1 MYIGVNKLKLKNTKN
16 VRKLLEIEMQKTS
29 AEGKTEDK
37 VKVSLVRDQ
46 INQIYNRLNE
56 REIFRYKEDDIM
68 YEINEIIRRKNI
80 KLNQSKFSEIT
91 NNLMSME
98 LINRQVKDIYYD
110 RELGKLSFSLLHHEF
125 DLQSFRGEVYDS
137 YQEVYFSAS
146 IEVSSPFALVFIN
159 SRPIY
164 FPKIRKLLKPLLYDG
179 FHIQSVEWNDEA
191 LRAIAE
197 KYGGEITGLK
207 ATGIE
212 GFIRANANA
221 NEGLNSTAMKAGL
234 DRGSWISVKFT
245 FKDLYPS
252 NFIQINGRNG
262 YLSSDLSDD
271 DLKDFTRNHLMHYSS
286 QT

>member
-1 MYIGVNKLKLKNTKN
+1 MYIGVNKLKLKDTKN
-16 VRKLLEIEMQKTS
+16 VKKLLEIEMQKTS

-37 VKVSLVRDQ
+37 VKESLVRDQ

-56 REIFRYKEDDIM
+56 REIFRYNKEDIV
-68 YEINEIIRRKNI
+68 YEIQEIIGRKNI

-91 NNLMSME
+91 KELIYKE

-125 DLQSFRGEVYDS
+125 DLQSFRGEEVYVA
-137 YQEVYFSAS
+137 YQELYFSAS

-159 SRPIY
+159 SRPIF

-191 LRAIAE
+191 LRAIVE
-197 KYGGEITGLK
+197 KYGGEIIGLR

-221 NEGLNSTAMKAGL
+221 NEGLNSTAMKADL
-234 DRGSWISVKFT
+234 DRGSWTSVKFT

-252 NFIQINGRNG
+252 NYIQINGRNG

-271 DLKDFTRNHLMHYSS
+271 DLKDFTKNHLMHYSS
-286 QT
+286 

>member
-1 MYIGVNKLKLKNTKN
+1 MYIGVNKLKLKDTKN
-16 VRKLLEIEMQKTS
+16 VKKLLEIEMQKTS

-37 VKVSLVRDQ
+37 VKESLVRDQ

-56 REIFRYKEDDIM
+56 REIFRYNKEDIV
-68 YEINEIIRRKNI
+68 YEIQEIIGRKNI

-91 NNLMSME
+91 KELIYKE

-125 DLQSFRGEVYDS
+125 DLQSFRGEEVYVA
-137 YQEVYFSAS
+137 YQELYFSAS

-159 SRPIY
+159 SRPIF

-221 NEGLNSTAMKAGL
+221 NEGLNSTAMKADL

-252 NFIQINGRNG
+252 NSIQINGRNG

-271 DLKDFTRNHLMHYSS
+271 DLKDFTKNHLMHYSS
-286 QT
+286 

>member
-1 MYIGVNKLKLKNTKN
+1 MYIGVNKLKLKDTKN
-16 VRKLLEIEMQKTS
+16 VKKLLEIEMQKTS

-37 VKVSLVRDQ
+37 VKESLVRDQ

-56 REIFRYKEDDIM
+56 REIFRYNKEDIV
-68 YEINEIIRRKNI
+68 YEIQEIIGRKNI

-91 NNLMSME
+91 KELIYKE

-125 DLQSFRGEVYDS
+125 DLQSFRGEEVYVA
-137 YQEVYFSAS
+137 YQELYFSAS

-159 SRPIY
+159 SRPIF

-191 LRAIAE
+191 LRAIVE
-197 KYGGEITGLK
+197 KYGGEIIGLR

-221 NEGLNSTAMKAGL
+221 NEGLNSTAMKADL

-252 NFIQINGRNG
+252 NSIQINGRNG

-271 DLKDFTRNHLMHYSS
+271 DLKDFTKNHLMHYSS
-286 QT
+286 

>member
-1 MYIGVNKLKLKNTKN
+1 MYIGVNKLKLKNTKD
-16 VRKLLEIEMQKTS
+16 VKKLLEIEMQKTS

-37 VKVSLVRDQ
+37 VKESLVRDQ

-56 REIFRYKEDDIM
+56 REIFRYNKEDIV
-68 YEINEIIRRKNI
+68 YEIQEIIGRKNI

-91 NNLMSME
+91 KELIYKE

-125 DLQSFRGEVYDS
+125 DLQSFRGEEVYVA
-137 YQEVYFSAS
+137 YQELYFSAS

-159 SRPIY
+159 SRPIF

-197 KYGGEITGLK
+197 KYGGEITGLR

-221 NEGLNSTAMKAGL
+221 NEGLNSTSMKADL

-252 NFIQINGRNG
+252 NSIQINGRNG

-271 DLKDFTRNHLMHYSS
+271 DLKDFTKNHLMHYSS
-286 QT
+286 

>member
-16 VRKLLEIEMQKTS
+16 VKKMLENEMQKTS
-29 AEGKTEDK
+29 AKGKTEDE
-37 VKVSLVRDQ
+37 VKESLVRDQ

-56 REIFRYKEDDIM
+56 REIFRYNKDDIM
-68 YEINEIIRRKNI
+68 YEIQEIIRRKNI
-80 KLNQSKFSEIT
+80 KLNQSEFSEIT
-91 NNLMSME
+91 NKLIYKE

-110 RELGKLSFSLLHHEF
+110 RELGKLSFSLLHQEF

-137 YQEVYFSAS
+137 YQELYFSAS

-159 SRPIY
+159 SSSIF

-197 KYGGEITGLK
+197 KYGGEIKALT

-212 GFIRANANA
+212 GFIRAKANA
-221 NEGLNSTAMKAGL
+221 NEGLNATAMKADL

-271 DLKDFTRNHLMHYSS
+271 DLKYFTKNHLMHYSS
-286 QT
+286 